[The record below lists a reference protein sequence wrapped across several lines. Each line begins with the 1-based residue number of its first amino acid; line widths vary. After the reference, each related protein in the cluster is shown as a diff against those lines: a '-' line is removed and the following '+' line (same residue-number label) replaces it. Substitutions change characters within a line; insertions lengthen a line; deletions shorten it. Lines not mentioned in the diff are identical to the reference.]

1 MGLVVVAKFIQ
12 LCLGKGKIVDDDD
25 DNDEQELEA
34 LSLLYY
40 CDFRII
46 EDNQL

>member
-12 LCLGKGKIVDDDD
+12 LCLTKGKMDDD

>member
-1 MGLVVVAKFIQ
+1 MGLVVVVKFIQ
-12 LCLGKGKIVDDDD
+12 LCLGKGKMDDD

-34 LSLLYY
+34 LYLLYY